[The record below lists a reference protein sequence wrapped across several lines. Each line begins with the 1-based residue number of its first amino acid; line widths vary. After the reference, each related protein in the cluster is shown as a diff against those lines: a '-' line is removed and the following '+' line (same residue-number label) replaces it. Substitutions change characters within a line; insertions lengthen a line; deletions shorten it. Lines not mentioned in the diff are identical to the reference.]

1 MALATRCP
9 NCSALFRVAA
19 EQLKSHRG
27 MVRCGA
33 CRKVFNAVGRLDY
46 LESHRL
52 TPVTKSAS
60 APPADSELARSSDG
74 RPTQSVERNPDA
86 ARDSTAQWLAAT
98 GGSPSSAI
106 DAQAPAT
113 QSSAENS
120 PQTLMDE
127 QIELRAVETNLD
139 DAPAGE
145 RGRHSSSESAPPQFL
160 QAEPRQLPRGL
171 AIARAC
177 ACALLAP
184 VLLAQVALL
193 FRAPLIVY
201 FPAAQAALSALCA
214 PLSCQA
220 QWPMRPDLLA
230 MVSSELQSL
239 PGTKTLELDA
249 VIRNRASFPMAL
261 PSIELTLTDSINRPL
276 ARKVFV
282 PADYQT
288 GQRDGGAPRNL
299 APEADLPVRIFFDLP
314 DNSAAGF
321 VAYPFYP

>member
-9 NCSALFRVAA
+9 NCNALFRVAA

-52 TPVTKSAS
+52 TPVGKSPSAAATAAADGEPPNPGDDRPPKSA
-60 APPADSELARSSDG
+60 
-74 RPTQSVERNPDA
+74 ERDLDPV
-86 ARDSTAQWLAAT
+86 RDSTAQWLAAT
-98 GGSPSSAI
+98 GASTSSPV
-106 DAQAPAT
+106 DT
-113 QSSAENS
+113 QRSAESS

-139 DAPAGE
+139 DAAAGE
-145 RGRHSSSESAPPQFL
+145 RVRQPSNDAEPPQFL
-160 QAEPRQLPRGL
+160 QTKPRQLHRGL

-177 ACALLAP
+177 ACALLTP

-193 FRAPLIVY
+193 FRAPLLVY
-201 FPAAQAALSALCA
+201 FPATQAALGALCA

-239 PGTKTLELDA
+239 PGTTTLELDA

-288 GQRDGGAPRNL
+288 GQRGGGAPQNL